1 MTFTLTFIYFAIEV
15 VGGILTNSRAPL
27 ADAAHILTDMDGLA
41 LALFAVWISHLSPSL
56 FVQSKF
62 RYN

>member
-15 VGGILTNSRAPL
+15 VDGILTNSLALL
-27 ADAAHILTDMDGLA
+27 ADAVHILADVDRLA
-41 LALFAVWISHLSPSL
+41 LALFAAWISHLSSSL
-56 FVQSKF
+56 FFQSKF